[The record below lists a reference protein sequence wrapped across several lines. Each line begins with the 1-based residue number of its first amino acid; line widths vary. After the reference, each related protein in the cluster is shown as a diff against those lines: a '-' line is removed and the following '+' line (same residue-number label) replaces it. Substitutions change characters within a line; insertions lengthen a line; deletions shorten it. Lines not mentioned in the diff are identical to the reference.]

1 MVVTLSAFR
10 YHEKGSGIEEVE
22 RYPRSRQLS
31 PESGKVDYGVIL
43 GMIGK
48 KQVGVLFGR
57 DPLFAVK
64 LAARLLLAPEVLV
77 NLLAGRTEDMP
88 VQYYEIGRDLL
99 LKYNRI
105 RFEREYSDT
114 AAIDFGTL
122 KEMLGKDHGPH
133 YRQRSVVK
141 WNSFL
146 YTVCRI
152 MRPETVVETGVYW
165 GFSSTHILE
174 ALGPGG
180 TGRLHSIDLTP
191 ERLVSRGLTSG
202 VIVPERHRDEWDLR
216 LGESR
221 TLLPELLTSLRTV
234 DIFIHDSEHTY
245 DNMMFEYRTAWPHIR
260 KGGLLVSHDV
270 SSDSGPF
277 PDFADEKGINYHVRD
292 MIGFAVKN

>member
-1 MVVTLSAFR
+1 M
-10 YHEKGSGIEEVE
+10 
-22 RYPRSRQLS
+22 
-31 PESGKVDYGVIL
+31 

-48 KQVGVLFGR
+48 IQVGTLFGK
-57 DPLFAVK
+57 DPFFAVK
-64 LAARLLLAPEVLV
+64 PAARLLLAPKVLV
-77 NLLAGRTEDMP
+77 KLLTGRTDDMP

-105 RFEREYSDT
+105 RYEREYSDT
-114 AAIDFGTL
+114 AAIDDGTL
-122 KEMLGKDHGPH
+122 EELLGKDHGQH
-133 YRQRSVVK
+133 YQQRSVVK

-152 MRPETVVETGVYW
+152 LKPETVVETGVYW
-165 GFSSTHILE
+165 GLSSTHILE
-174 ALGPGG
+174 ALRAGG

-191 ERLVSRGLTSG
+191 ERLRSRGLESG
-202 VIVPERHRDEWDLR
+202 TIVPERLREEWDLR

-221 TLLPELLTSLRTV
+221 TLLPELLTSLGTV

-245 DNMMFEYRTAWPHIR
+245 ENMMFEYSAAWPHIR

-277 PDFADEKGINYHVRD
+277 PDFAESKGIRCHVQD
-292 MIGFAVKN
+292 MIGVAVKN